1 MKKEQ
6 INAHTVTDRLSDE
19 EMEAFAR
26 QLAQEL
32 PPEEPEREPS
42 AKRDPYGCPHPLEDL
57 RGWLRHPVT
66 RSKRR
71 MWGMIVL
78 LALGC
83 ALVNAQ
89 RIPLCRLLPAT
100 QKIACV
106 ELSAV
111 TADGG
116 TDPAVTAVEQDA
128 EELLDILQPAY
139 CCPQRFVQEAG
150 AYLDDTYRAVFR
162 TLDGGTVILV

>member
-1 MKKEQ
+1 M
-6 INAHTVTDRLSDE
+6 
-19 EMEAFAR
+19 
-26 QLAQEL
+26 
-32 PPEEPEREPS
+32 
-42 AKRDPYGCPHPLEDL
+42 
-57 RGWLRHPVT
+57 
-66 RSKRR
+66 
-71 MWGMIVL
+71 
-78 LALGC
+78 
-83 ALVNAQ
+83 
-89 RIPLCRLLPAT
+89 RIPLCRLLPAA

-128 EELLDILQPAY
+128 EELLNILQPAY
-139 CCPQRFVQEAG
+139 CCPQLFVQEAG